1 MAGRIPV
8 IAVSI
13 GLSLALAACG
23 DTQGERGVS
32 GAAIG
37 AGAGAVI
44 GAVTP
49 IGPVGGALIGGAAGA
64 ATGVLTTPSQ
74 VNVGKPVYKS
84 STGNAGGGGSS
95 LVRDIQAGLQHLGY
109 SPGAADGKMGKK
121 TSAAISKFQQD
132 NSMTVDGQPSQ
143 ALLDSIHAKG

>member
-1 MAGRIPV
+1 MTGRIPA
-8 IAVSI
+8 IAATL

-23 DTQGERGVS
+23 ETQGERGLS

-49 IGPVGGALIGGAAGA
+49 IGPAGGALIGGAAGA

-74 VNVGKPVYKS
+74 VNLGKPVYKS
-84 STGNAGGGGSS
+84 STGGSGGSS
-95 LVRDIQAGLQHLGY
+95 MVRDIQAGLQHLGY
-109 SPGAADGKMGKK
+109 DPGAADGRMGPK
-121 TSAAISKFQQD
+121 TSAAIRKYQQD
-132 NSMTVDGQPSQ
+132 NGLAVDGRASQ
-143 ALLDSIHAKG
+143 AVLDSIRAKG

>member
-1 MAGRIPV
+1 MAGRIV
-8 IAVSI
+8 VVAASV

-74 VNVGKPVYKS
+74 GNMGKPVYKS
-84 STGNAGGGGSS
+84 STGGSGS
-95 LVRDIQAGLQHLGY
+95 LVRDIQAGLAHLGY
-109 SPGAADGKMGKK
+109 DAGAADGRMGPK
-121 TSAAISKFQQD
+121 TSAAIRKYQQD
-132 NSMTVDGQPSQ
+132 NGMSVDGQASQ
-143 ALLDSIHAKG
+143 AVLDSIRAKG